1 MVDWRTAG
9 GGQAVIWETYEGL
22 IKRKGITKG
31 MRKVFEAVEEKKK
44 MNLDTGGGVGKRKS
58 KPV

>member
-1 MVDWRTAG
+1 MDWRTA

-22 IKRKGITKG
+22 MKRKGITKG

-44 MNLDTGGGVGKRKS
+44 MKLNAGAGVSKGKA
-58 KPV
+58 KPS